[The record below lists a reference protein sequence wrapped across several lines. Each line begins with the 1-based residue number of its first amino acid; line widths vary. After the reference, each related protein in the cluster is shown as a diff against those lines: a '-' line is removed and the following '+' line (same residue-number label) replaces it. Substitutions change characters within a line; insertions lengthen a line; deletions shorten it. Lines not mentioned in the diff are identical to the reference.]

1 MASVKT
7 LFAIIA
13 FAMCINLIAE
23 AKNFKYE
30 PSKEKRGGYPFVK
43 NGARKADTEDY
54 EDEIKAMAAAD
65 KIRHEER
72 KENVK
77 SILSKEKVDPSRRP
91 SRHEEREVA
100 PLENEKR
107 AAPLVRGLG
116 LTAELTGDLTG
127 RFNGNA
133 GRNSLL

>member
-1 MASVKT
+1 MVSVKT
-7 LFAIIA
+7 LCVISA
-13 FAMCINLIAE
+13 FAMCINLIVE
-23 AKNFKYE
+23 A
-30 PSKEKRGGYPFVK
+30 RVGFVK
-43 NGARKADTEDY
+43 IGERKADTEDY

-133 GRNSLL
+133 GKNSLL

>member
-13 FAMCINLIAE
+13 FAMCINLIVE

-54 EDEIKAMAAAD
+54 EDEIKAMAAAA
-65 KIRHEER
+65 KMRHEER
-72 KENVK
+72 KEYVK
-77 SILSKEKVDPSRRP
+77 SIFPIKKVGPFRRQSRP
-91 SRHEEREVA
+91 EEREVS
-100 PLENEKR
+100 PLDNEKR
-107 AAPLVRGLG
+107 VAPLVRGLG
-116 LTAELTGDLTG
+116 LTAELTGELAG
-127 RFNGNA
+127 RFEGKA
-133 GRNSLL
+133 GRNC

>member
-1 MASVKT
+1 MK
-7 LFAIIA
+7 IG
-13 FAMCINLIAE
+13 E
-23 AKNFKYE
+23 
-30 PSKEKRGGYPFVK
+30 
-43 NGARKADTEDY
+43 RKADTEDY

-107 AAPLVRGLG
+107 VAY
-116 LTAELTGDLTG
+116 
-127 RFNGNA
+127 
-133 GRNSLL
+133 